1 MPAFQLDMSL
11 SAQALSLW
19 RKPSW
24 ERQLF
29 LDSEA
34 AGQTDSLNARGED
47 VRLTDM
53 GSEPLRNENP
63 PTVELAPIGGQ
74 LFAHGISQRD

>member
-63 PTVELAPIGGQ
+63 PTLELAPIGG
-74 LFAHGISQRD
+74 